1 MNIAYPWTY
10 TISSASGAYLNPK
23 KNYYV
28 KLRLVVNSSSK
39 NSLVAESLPVFL
51 RSRRPTLSG
60 RKNKI
65 GKNNPNPEGTLHVS
79 AESDALNDNNYV
91 ILDTGTDRDILFRFN
106 LLNAHME
113 RGTIDC
119 GEIF

>member
-1 MNIAYPWTY
+1 MRNFCA
-10 TISSASGAYLNPK
+10 NPS
-23 KNYYV
+23 
-28 KLRLVVNSSSK
+28 RQVNSSSK

-65 GKNNPNPEGTLHVS
+65 GINNPNPEGTLHVS